1 MGTQWVSMGTMGLR
15 ACFINAHC
23 RQVFGNLPVMLWS
36 ILYTALMHFMTGST
50 DVAQQMET
58 RNKSRNR
65 SFSPL
70 QLHGWF
76 LPQCHFPALTSNPW
90 FKKCI
95 HPVIVTVIWLRNKS
109 LSALSVWWPSITH
122 LHWFHFNPSTFSSSH
137 RFHHSQQPEATYN
150 DQLTYQPACLC
161 SCERKHPHAE
171 RNLNH
176 PWDTH
181 AVRGECA
188 HSTQTATDIRIKL
201 VLLEL
206 LMKQHASMWRRKG
219 KVEQRK

>member
-36 ILYTALMHFMTGST
+36 ILYTALLHFMTGST

-76 LPQCHFPALTSNPW
+76 LRQCHFPALTSNPW

-137 RFHHSQQPEATYN
+137 RFHHSATTRGN
-150 DQLTYQPACLC
+150 IQWPI
-161 SCERKHPHAE
+161 
-171 RNLNH
+171 NLH
-176 PWDTH
+176 VFVL
-181 AVRGECA
+181 VRGNTHMLRGIWTTHEKPMQSEESV
-188 HSTQTATDIRIKL
+188 HTPHRQLQTSEL
-201 VLLEL
+201 NLFLLEL

>member
-15 ACFINAHC
+15 ACFIDAHC

-90 FKKCI
+90 FKKSI
-95 HPVIVTVIWLRNKS
+95 HPVIVTVIWLRNRS
-109 LSALSVWWPSITH
+109 LSPLSAWWPSITH

-137 RFHHSQQPEATYN
+137 RFHHSPTTRGNVQWPIN
-150 DQLTYQPACLC
+150 LPACMSLFLWEETPTWWEESGPPMRNPC
-161 SCERKHPHAE
+161 SQRRVCTLH
-171 RNLNH
+171 
-176 PWDTH
+176 
-181 AVRGECA
+181 
-188 HSTQTATDIRIKL
+188 TDSYRH
-201 VLLEL
+201 
-206 LMKQHASMWRRKG
+206 QN
-219 KVEQRK
+219 